1 MAPKDMNRRFFGGR
15 WLVLALMTLGVT
27 WGASMER
34 GPAVGDVAPE
44 FALPRLGGGM
54 GELKALRERGPV
66 VLVVL
71 RGYPGYQCPLC
82 TRQVNEFVGRAKEF
96 AAKGVTVAMVYPGPA
111 AELEARAREF
121 LANKDWP
128 GEFVLLLDRD
138 YAFTQAYQLRWD
150 APKETAYPATF
161 VIGREGK
168 VLWRKVSA
176 SHGGRATAAE
186 VLQQL
191 P

>member
-1 MAPKDMNRRFFGGR
+1 MNRRFFSGR
-15 WLVLALMTLGVT
+15 WLVLALMTLSVA
-27 WGASMER
+27 WGAGIER
-34 GPAVGDVAPE
+34 GPATGEMAPE
-44 FALPRLGGGM
+44 FALPKLGGGTV
-54 GELKALRERGPV
+54 ELKTLWERGPV

-96 AAKGVTVAMVYPGPA
+96 AAKGVTVALVYPGPA
-111 AELEARAREF
+111 AELETRAREF
-121 LANKDWP
+121 LANKEWP

-138 YAFTQAYQLRWD
+138 YAFVNAYRLRWD
-150 APKETAYPATF
+150 APKETAYPSTF
-161 VIGREGK
+161 VIGRGGD
-168 VLWRKVSA
+168 VVWRKVSA
-176 SHGGRATAAE
+176 SHGGRTTAAE

>member
-1 MAPKDMNRRFFGGR
+1 
-15 WLVLALMTLGVT
+15 
-27 WGASMER
+27 MER
-34 GPAVGDVAPE
+34 GPAVGEGAPE

-54 GELKALRERGPV
+54 EELRALRERGPV
-66 VLVVL
+66 VLMVL

-111 AELEARAREF
+111 AELEMRARGFWASRE
-121 LANKDWP
+121 WP
-128 GEFVLLLDRD
+128 GGVVLLLDRD
-138 YAFTQAYQLRWD
+138 YAFTNTYRLRWD

-161 VIGREGK
+161 VIGREGN
-168 VLWRKVSA
+168 VVWRKVSA

-186 VLQQL
+186 VLRQL
-191 P
+191 R